1 MRLTPGSVAWLLAHE
16 LRLGWYGAAVNARGR
31 RRPGVTTLLAWT
43 AGTIVLHLAAWEL
56 LRKLGPAG
64 MADPLLAVAA
74 AILLYAG
81 ATFMLSTA
89 LKASVQALFERGDLD
104 LLLSSPLPS
113 RSIFAVRL
121 LGVTGATAG
130 LFLYLFAP
138 LANVAL
144 VLGHPGWLGIYVA
157 LGATALLAACVAML
171 ATLSLVRLLGA
182 RRTRTLAQVLAA
194 VAGGFLFLLVQWGN
208 LAPDRGAGL
217 APLLTRLLASPA
229 LGPGSLLWLPG
240 RAALGQPAPLL
251 VLAALAAAAL
261 VLTVNRTHRFFV
273 SGLQQAAGMRSAAP
287 RRPRA
292 STGAARA
299 YGFRNNLFDTIVI
312 KEWRLIVRD
321 PQLISQVL
329 LQLVYLLP
337 LLALVLRGDGG
348 PGPALA
354 AGLAM
359 LCGSLA
365 GGLAW
370 IVLSGE
376 EAPDLLMASPAAMRT
391 IYLAKLAAAALPP
404 LLLVAAPL
412 LWLIARAPLAG
423 LLAATSTLAAVLG
436 ASLVVLWSGRPGAR
450 SDFRMRGK
458 ENVLCSMLEL
468 LNNLCWA
475 GLAWTLT
482 ALANSAP
489 GAGLSMLAGAAAALT
504 GALLT
509 LLLAWTRRQPSL

>member
-1 MRLTPGSVAWLLAHE
+1 MRLTPGSIAWLLVHE

-31 RRPGVTTLLAWT
+31 RRPGVPTLLAWA
-43 AGTIVLHLAAWEL
+43 AGTVVLHVAAWGL

-64 MADPLLAVAA
+64 MDDPLLAVAA

-89 LKASVQALFERGDLD
+89 LKASVRALFERGDLD

-113 RSIFAVRL
+113 RSIFTVRL

-144 VLGHPGWLGIYVA
+144 VLGRPGWLGIYVA

-194 VAGGFLFLLVQWGN
+194 IAGGFLFLLLQWGN

-217 APLLTRLLASPA
+217 PSLLARLLASSA
-229 LGPGSLLWLPG
+229 LGPASPLWLPG
-240 RAALGQPAPLL
+240 RAALGQLGALL
-251 VLAALAAAAL
+251 VLAALAAGAL
-261 VLTVNRTHRFFV
+261 VLTVHRTHRFFV
-273 SGLQQAAGMRSAAP
+273 KGLQQTAGMPSAAP
-287 RRPRA
+287 RRPGA
-292 STGAARA
+292 SAARP
-299 YGFRNNLFDTIVI
+299 YGFRNNLFDTVVV
-312 KEWRLIVRD
+312 KEWRLIARD

-337 LLALVLRGDGG
+337 LLLLVVRGDGG
-348 PGPALA
+348 PGPGLA
-354 AGLAM
+354 AGLTM

-365 GGLAW
+365 GALSW
-370 IVLSGE
+370 IVLAGE
-376 EAPDLLMASPAAMRT
+376 EAPDLLRASPAAMRT
-391 IYLAKLAAAALPP
+391 IHLAKLAAAALPP
-404 LLLVAAPL
+404 LLVVAAPL

-423 LLAATSTLAAVLG
+423 LLASFTTVAAVLG
-436 ASLVVLWSGRPGAR
+436 ATLVVLWSGRPGAR
-450 SDFRMRGK
+450 SDFKMRGK
-458 ENVLCSMLEL
+458 ENILCSMLEL
-468 LNNLCWA
+468 LNSLSWA
-475 GLAWTLT
+475 GLAWW
-482 ALANSAP
+482 LAVL
-489 GAGLSMLAGAAAALT
+489 GGAAAAIT

-509 LLLAWTRRQPSL
+509 LMLAWSCRRPAL